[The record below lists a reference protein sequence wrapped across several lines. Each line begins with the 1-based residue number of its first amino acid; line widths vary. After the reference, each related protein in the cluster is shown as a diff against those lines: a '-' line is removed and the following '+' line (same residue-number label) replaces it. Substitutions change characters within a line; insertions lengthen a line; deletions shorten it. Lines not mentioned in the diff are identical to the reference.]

1 MATDERA
8 KPSIGD
14 RLRDFWLNTK
24 RIIRVARRP
33 TAQEVRLIA
42 RVSGIGILIVG
53 AVAFLIQIL
62 GNLVNEFFKPPT
74 SSSTTTSLVIMLI
87 NLLVQFNI
95 SSKVLTML
103 SNPAIWL
110 MASGLILL
118 AKSKFAKV

>member
-1 MATDERA
+1 MEERT

-14 RLRDFWLNTK
+14 RLREFWLNTK

-74 SSSTTTSLVIMLI
+74 SSSTTSLVSMFI
-87 NLLVQFNI
+87 NLLVQFNVNLPTM
-95 SSKVLTML
+95 VLNLL

-110 MASGLILL
+110 MVSGVILL
-118 AKSKFAKV
+118 AKSKVAKV